1 MTFQIPLGPARQ
13 LVGAATEPAPG
24 GCRRLVTAPALR
36 ERTAGDLAGRL
47 RHKSALATLH
57 RVATPVAQPTPGPPR
72 PARRVS
78 HWLAKRAL
86 PGITC
91 QSQ

>member
-1 MTFQIPLGPARQ
+1 MTFQIPLGPSRQ

-24 GCRRLVTAPALR
+24 GCRRLIAAPALR

-57 RVATPVAQPTPGPPR
+57 RVATPVAQLGAIGSAR
-72 PARRVS
+72 RRVS
-78 HWLAKRAL
+78 HWPAKRAL

>member
-47 RHKSALATLH
+47 RHKAALATLH
-57 RVATPVAQPTPGPPR
+57 RVATPVAQPITLR
-72 PARRVS
+72 LRVRFVS